1 MNPIQ
6 TKVYIAD
13 IACLNDANLFE
24 RLLAHVPVYR
34 REKAL
39 RFRFPKGRFQS
50 LAVGLLLRKACEDFG
65 IPGADEYVT
74 LEKNGKPCFVYH
86 PEVQF
91 NLSHSENRAMCVVS
105 RGADSPVG
113 CDVEKIKGDRGELA
127 ERFFMPEEAAW
138 IKDFQ
143 EESLR
148 NDAFYRLWTLKECY
162 MKVTGLGLSLSPSD
176 FSFLLEENH
185 VTLSHHGLRKE
196 FSFWEYDFQ
205 DGYRY
210 ACCVKN
216 VSEKPVM
223 EKVLL
228 NSL

>member
-13 IACLNDANLFE
+13 IACLNDVELFE

-50 LAVGLLLRKACEDFG
+50 LAVGLLLRKACKDFE

-74 LEKNGKPCFVYH
+74 LEKNGKPCFVDH
-86 PEVQF
+86 PDIQF
-91 NLSHSENRAMCVVS
+91 NLSHSENRAMCVMS

-113 CDVEKIKGDRGELA
+113 CDVEKIKDDRGELA

-138 IKDFQ
+138 IKGFQ

-176 FSFLLEENH
+176 FSFVLDGNG
-185 VTLSHHGLRKE
+185 VMLSHHGLRKE

-210 ACCVKN
+210 ACCEKN
-216 VSEKPVM
+216 LSDKPVM